1 MIRKERKK
9 LFWSKPKIRI
19 LLSVSLIIFLVEGLT
34 AFLDG
39 SDRIVLRNIGL
50 SLMMFASI
58 VNPPNFY
65 EKISLSVLGFDSF
78 TFKDNPLF
86 LIYLTAMLAGL
97 TLFIASFSIN

>member
-1 MIRKERKK
+1 MIRKEKS
-9 LFWSKPKIRI
+9 LFWSKTKIRV
-19 LLSVSLIIFLVEGLT
+19 LLSAGLTIFLVEGLT

-50 SLMMFASI
+50 SLMIFASI

-65 EKISLSVLGFDSF
+65 EKISLSALGFDSF
-78 TFKDNPLF
+78 IFKDNPLF

-97 TLFIASFSIN
+97 ALFIASFVIN

>member
-1 MIRKERKK
+1 MISKEKS
-9 LFWSKPKIRI
+9 LFWSKTKIRI
-19 LLSVSLIIFLVEGLT
+19 LLSAGLIIFLVEGLT

-50 SLMMFASI
+50 SLMIFASI

-65 EKISLSVLGFDSF
+65 EKISLSALGFDSF
-78 TFKDNPLF
+78 IFKDNPLF

-97 TLFIASFSIN
+97 ALFIASFVIN